1 MNRNLL
7 KIMLACCVLAAAN
20 TVYAFDTTAGQ
31 SGSGSDEDNNSAY
44 EVGSQTRQWLNM
56 QREGAQA
63 SQQAQTLP
71 GPVMD
76 QVYQRY
82 IKSFGHPIPDL
93 YEERA
98 IGQQ

>member
-7 KIMLACCVLAAAN
+7 KIVLVCCVLSTASTVSAAN
-20 TVYAFDTTAGQ
+20 TTAGE
-31 SGSGSDEDNNSAY
+31 SGSGGNGPAY
-44 EVGSQTRQWLNM
+44 EAGSQTRQWLDM
-56 QREGAQA
+56 QREGTQA

-82 IKSFGHPIPDL
+82 IKSFGHPIPER